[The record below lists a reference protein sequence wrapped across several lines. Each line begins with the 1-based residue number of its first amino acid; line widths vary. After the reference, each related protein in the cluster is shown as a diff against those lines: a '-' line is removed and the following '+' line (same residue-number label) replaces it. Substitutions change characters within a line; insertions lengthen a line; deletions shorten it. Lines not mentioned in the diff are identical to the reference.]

1 MMYAEC
7 LYHIMPWKDVNVPEL
22 GETVEIQSLRFE
34 VLNADSRRLRLL
46 RVDTPE
52 PIHRDTQP

>member
-1 MMYAEC
+1 
-7 LYHIMPWKDVNVPEL
+7 
-22 GETVEIQSLRFE
+22 
-34 VLNADSRRLRLL
+34 LNADSRRLRLL